1 VQHSSILVIDD
12 DPITCEVLGS
22 WCLHQGA
29 ACTTVGSLH
38 EAEFHLNESVFDLVL
53 CDVHLPGNRKLGW
66 VRALT
71 QRPNA
76 PTVVMITGNPE
87 LESTLAA
94 ANLSIGGY
102 LIKPLDF
109 AALRALVQR
118 LLDVRHRQRQL
129 AELSRSAAELL
140 SLCRDTAQNL
150 DPQLRTQLH
159 QLADRLQSQ
168 SQSPAETDSAQP
180 LRQSLVEAI
189 AVLEKTKHSFRSK
202 ELGALRRRLEQTLA
216 AELAPA

>member
-1 VQHSSILVIDD
+1 MQHSSILVIDD

-22 WCLHQGA
+22 WCIHQGA
-29 ACTTVGSLH
+29 ACTTVGSIH
-38 EAEFHLNESVFDLVL
+38 EAEICLNECLYDLVL

-66 VRALT
+66 VRNLT

-94 ANLSIGGY
+94 ANLSVGGY

-109 AALRALVQR
+109 SALRALVHR
-118 LLDVRHRQRQL
+118 LLDARHRQRQL

-140 SLCRDTAQNL
+140 SLCRDTTQNF
-150 DPQLRTQLH
+150 DPQLRTQLT
-159 QLADRLQSQ
+159 QLADRLKAQSQ
-168 SQSPAETDSAQP
+168 PAADASSTQP

-202 ELGALRRRLEQTLA
+202 ELGALRHRLEQTLA